1 MLALPLELR
10 SPYGPC
16 RDASRG
22 RRTEDDARAF
32 AAALIASLLSSF
44 ASFHALILTGFLA
57 LFALSACPAA
67 SGSTD
72 DGAVPGSKC
81 GVTSSYFKDGSIANL
96 AKKSLFLLP
105 YCNISLNFQRYIMQL
120 FIRLSKAEC

>member
-10 SPYGPC
+10 SAYGPC
-16 RDASRG
+16 QAASRG
-22 RRTEDDARAF
+22 RIIEDDARAF

-72 DGAVPGSKC
+72 DGTIPGSKC
-81 GVTSSYFKDGSIANL
+81 GIASSYFKDGSIENL
-96 AKKSLFLLP
+96 EK
-105 YCNISLNFQRYIMQL
+105 
-120 FIRLSKAEC
+120 